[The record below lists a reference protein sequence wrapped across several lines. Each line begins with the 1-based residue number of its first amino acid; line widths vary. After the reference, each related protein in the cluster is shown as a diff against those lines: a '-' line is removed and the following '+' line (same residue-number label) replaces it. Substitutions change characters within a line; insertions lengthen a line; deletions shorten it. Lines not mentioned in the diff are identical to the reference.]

1 MKIRMP
7 LARWSTSNENLVE
20 RSLPIAFKIQGYI
33 LEPQFLEDVCKF
45 PRHLHAQRLLHF
57 LRRDLDARDLSVEPH
72 AELPEAERL
81 ELFLAVLDSLDVL
94 DGHRSSVRNA
104 GTEASGG
111 GTIPS
116 GQTRHARK
124 LADFRL
130 RQLRIH

>member
-45 PRHLHAQRLLHF
+45 PRHLHAQRLFHF

-72 AELPEAERL
+72 AELAEAERL
-81 ELFLAVLDSLDVL
+81 ELFLAVLDSLDVIE
-94 DGHRSSVRNA
+94 GHRSSIRDA
-104 GTEASGG
+104 RAETGGG
-111 GTIPS
+111 GTVPRR
-116 GQTRHARK
+116 QPRHARK
-124 LADFRL
+124 LTD
-130 RQLRIH
+130 